1 MEPAQPRA
9 DVTTRSGRPE
19 VTELL
24 VAWSGGDEAALDR
37 LVPIVYAELR
47 RTAARYMSNERTP
60 HTLQATA
67 LVNEVYLRLV
77 QIRRVGWRDRAHF
90 FAMAA
95 RLMRRVLV
103 DHARARGYQ
112 KRGGGVRTLPLD
124 EAVTVA
130 PEASHDVVA
139 IDAALAALEAVDGRK
154 SQVVELRFFGGLSV
168 DETAAVLNVSPQTVM
183 RDWRLAKAWLLRE

>member
-1 MEPAQPRA
+1 
-9 DVTTRSGRPE
+9 VTTNSGSPG

-24 VAWSGGDEAALDR
+24 VAWGDGDEAALDR
-37 LVPIVYAELR
+37 LVPIVHAELR
-47 RTAARYMSNERTP
+47 RTAARYMSHERAG

-103 DHARARGYQ
+103 DHGRRRGYQ
-112 KRGGGVRTLPLD
+112 KRGGGVGSLPLD

-130 PEASHDVVA
+130 PEATRDVIA
-139 IDAALAALEAVDGRK
+139 IDAALAALEEMDPRK
-154 SQVVELRFFGGLSV
+154 ARVVELRFFGGLSV
-168 DETAAVLNVSPQTVM
+168 DETAAVLKVSAPTVM
-183 RDWRLAKAWLLRE
+183 RDWRLAKAWLLREVKRAAAR